1 MTRLPRFDLY
11 RNPNRRASHALLLD
25 VQSDLVATATRW
37 CVPLRL
43 ADPGQ
48 AVMQRAQSSLMVANE
63 LYVLDTP
70 NVLAVPATLLRQPMR
85 RLTEGEQ
92 AVVEACIEFMLRGY

>member
-1 MTRLPRFDLY
+1 MSRFELY
-11 RNPNRRASHALLLD
+11 RNPNTRAEHALLLD

-43 ADPGQ
+43 AGLGQ
-48 AVMQRAQSSLMVANE
+48 SVMQRVQSTLKVNDE

-70 NVLAVPATLLRQPMR
+70 NVLSIPAAVLRHPVR

-92 AVVEACIEFMLRGY
+92 AIVEACIEFMLRGY

>member
-1 MTRLPRFDLY
+1 MPRFDIY
-11 RNPNRRASHALLLD
+11 RNPDRRASHALLLD
-25 VQSDLVATATRW
+25 VQSDLVTTPTRW

-43 ADPGQ
+43 AERGQ
-48 AVMQRAQSSLMVANE
+48 SVMQRAQSSLRVGDD

-70 NVLAVPATLLRQPMR
+70 NVLAAPATLLRQPVR

>member
-1 MTRLPRFDLY
+1 MPRFDVY
-11 RNPNRRASHALLLD
+11 RNPNRRAKYTLYLD
-25 VQSDLVATATRW
+25 VQSDLVNTVTRW
-37 CVPLRL
+37 CIPLH
-43 ADPGQ
+43 AAEPGQ
-48 AVMQRAQSSLMVANE
+48 PVMQRAQSSLKVGDE

-70 NVLAVPATLLRQPMR
+70 NLLAVPATLLRQPLR